1 MTSALCDFA
10 AEKFD
15 LAQEIVREAGA
26 LALGYY
32 KDTGA
37 LTITDKGVN
46 DMVSNADVE
55 TEKFLRARFAEAWP
69 EDAFL
74 GEESGGARPAPDQGV
89 WVVDPIDGT
98 ACFVK
103 GIPSWTVSVAYFRS
117 GRIEFGFVFDPV
129 HDEFYAARRGGGA
142 TMNGD
147 PIHCAS
153 DTDFTRA
160 LTGIGVSHRV
170 PPAVVAGVIERLL
183 SAGGV
188 FLRTGSGALGLAYVA
203 CGRLN
208 AYYEA
213 HINSW
218 DALAGF
224 LLVREAGGWTN
235 DFLTDDTLIDGAMI
249 AVSAPALGP
258 QLLEIIGAE

>member
-1 MTSALCDFA
+1 MTSARCDLA

-32 KDTGA
+32 KDIGA

-46 DMVSNADVE
+46 DMVSDADVE
-55 TEKFLRARFAEAWP
+55 TEKLLRARFAEAWP

-74 GEESGGARPAPDQGV
+74 GEESGGANPAPDEGV

-103 GIPSWTVSVAYFRS
+103 GIPSWTVSVAYYRNS
-117 GRIEFGFVFDPV
+117 QIELGFVFDPV

-147 PIHCAS
+147 PIHCAP
-153 DTDFTRA
+153 DTDFTRS
-160 LTGIGVSHRV
+160 LTGLGVSRRA
-170 PPAVVAGVIERLL
+170 PPAVVAGFIARLL
-183 SAGGV
+183 PVGGV
-188 FLRTGSGALGLAYVA
+188 FLRTGSCALSLAYVS

-218 DALAGF
+218 DAYAGF

-235 DFLTDDTLIDGAMI
+235 DFLTEDTLINGAEI

-258 QLLEIIGAE
+258 QLLEIIGAK